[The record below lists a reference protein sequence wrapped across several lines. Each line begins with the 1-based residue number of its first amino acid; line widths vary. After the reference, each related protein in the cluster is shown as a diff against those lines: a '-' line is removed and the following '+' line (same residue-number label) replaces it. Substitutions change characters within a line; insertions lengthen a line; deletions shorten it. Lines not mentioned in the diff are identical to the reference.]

1 MIALYKGTSF
11 ISRIIRW
18 RTWSDY
24 SHAVWV
30 CRDGT
35 VIEAWVGGV
44 RRVPGLLSQHRE
56 KTVVELYAIAGLNE
70 EQRDRI
76 ETFLVAQLGKPYDYA
91 AILGF
96 ALRKDTQNPAKWFC
110 SELIFAACLFA
121 GIYLLARIPP
131 WKVSPDLLALSPL
144 LIFGGKCLPLYLPTP
159 CPELPSLAHD
169 CPTG

>member
-24 SHAVWV
+24 SHAAWV

-44 RRVPGLLSQHRE
+44 RRVPGLLSQHKE
-56 KTVVELYAIAGLNE
+56 DTTIELYEVAGLTE
-70 EQRDRI
+70 DQRDRI
-76 ETFLVAQLGKPYDYA
+76 EAFLAAQIGKPYDYT

-110 SELIFAACLFA
+110 SELVFA
-121 GIYLLARIPP
+121 GCQSAAINLLARIPP
-131 WKVSPDLLALSPL
+131 WKVSPDLLVLSPL
-144 LIFGGKCLPLYLPTP
+144 LKK
-159 CPELPSLAHD
+159 SAQNV
-169 CPTG
+169 